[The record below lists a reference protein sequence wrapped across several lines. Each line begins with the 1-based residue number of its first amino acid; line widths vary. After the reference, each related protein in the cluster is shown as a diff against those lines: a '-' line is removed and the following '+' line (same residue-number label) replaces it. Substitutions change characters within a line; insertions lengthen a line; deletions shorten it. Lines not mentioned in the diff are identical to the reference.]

1 MNFERDLEVARE
13 ERVGLA
19 RCVACFQTGKAKNTY
34 LLQRCGRKENV
45 DSRTSI
51 ASSFSTFSNCMPEIR
66 HPLCCF
72 SQRWYYADFKPEF
85 LYHNLDFVQSYSVP

>member
-1 MNFERDLEVARE
+1 MNFERDLEVARDI
-13 ERVGLA
+13 
-19 RCVACFQTGKAKNTY
+19 N
-34 LLQRCGRKENV
+34 LLQRCGSKENV

-51 ASSFSTFSNCMPEIR
+51 VPNFSTFSNCMPEIR
-66 HPLCCF
+66 RQFSVL